1 MSGIHRIELEPAYVL
16 HTRNF
21 RESSLIVEALARDHG
36 RLGLVA
42 RGARRPKSRLRGLLQ
57 QLIQPLPNL
66 HIVRLTG
73 QRPR

>member
-36 RLGLVA
+36 RLGLV
-42 RGARRPKSRLRGLLQ
+42 GARRQAAQIEAGAGCSSHSFRCGC
-57 QLIQPLPNL
+57 
-66 HIVRLTG
+66 HG
-73 QRPR
+73 AAGASS